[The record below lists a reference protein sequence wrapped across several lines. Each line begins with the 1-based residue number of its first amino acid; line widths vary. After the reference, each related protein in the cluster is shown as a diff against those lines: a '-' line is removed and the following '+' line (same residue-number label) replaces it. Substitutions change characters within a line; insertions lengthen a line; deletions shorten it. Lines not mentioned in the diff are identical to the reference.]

1 MKNGK
6 TYLTTM
12 NAQTKLSA
20 KGQVVIPKDV
30 RDRLHWAQGQ
40 ALEVIE
46 TPEGVLLK
54 QPYPKKTLTI
64 EQALAR
70 IRARVQYDG
79 PPLTIEDMNEA
90 VSEIFRDSQDDRF

>member
-1 MKNGK
+1 
-6 TYLTTM
+6 M

-30 RDRLHWAQGQ
+30 RDRLHWTQGQ

-54 QPYPKKTLTI
+54 QPYRKKTLTVQ
-64 EQALAR
+64 EALAR
-70 IRARVQYDG
+70 IRARVKYDG
-79 PPLTIEDMNEA
+79 PPVTIEEMNESI
-90 VSEIFRDSQDDRF
+90 SEMFRDAKDERF